1 MYVLSSYCQNEIIIK
16 KSRFLAEGFVVD
28 SPEYARDILK
38 NQKQK
43 YKDARH
49 VVHAF
54 VIGKEKSIL
63 GSSDDGEPKGTA
75 GRPALLVLQHSPVT
89 NIMITITRWFGG
101 ILLGTGGLVKA
112 YADSAKGL
120 LNVAILKELKAEKCL
135 KIVCSYSESGL
146 VKKFI
151 EKTNANILNEIYSQS
166 VEYLIKIP
174 EEDKKALVEH
184 LHSNTRAFIEE
195 TNQC

>member
-1 MYVLSSYCQNEIIIK
+1 MYVLSSYCQNEIIVK
-16 KSRFLAEGFVVD
+16 KSRFLSEGFVVE
-28 SPEYARDILK
+28 SPEYAREILK
-38 NQKQK
+38 KQKQK

-54 VIGKEKSIL
+54 VIGKEKSIS

-75 GRPALLVLQHSPVT
+75 GRPALLVLQHSSVT

-112 YADSAKGL
+112 YTDSVKGL
-120 LNVAILKELKAEKCL
+120 LEVASLKELKSEKCL
-135 KIVCSYSESGL
+135 KIVCSYSEAD
-146 VKKFI
+146 FI
-151 EKTNANILNEIYSQS
+151 KNILEKDTSILDKNYTQN

-174 EEDKKALVEH
+174 EENTKALVDY
-184 LHSNTRAFIEE
+184 LHDNTRASIEE
-195 TNQC
+195 MN

>member
-1 MYVLSSYCQNEIIIK
+1 MYVLSSYCQNEIIVK
-16 KSRFLAEGFVVD
+16 KSRFLSEGFVVE
-28 SPEYARDILK
+28 SPEYAREILK
-38 NQKQK
+38 KQKQK

-54 VIGKEKSIL
+54 VIGKEKSIS

-75 GRPALLVLQHSPVT
+75 GRPALLVLQHSSVT

-112 YADSAKGL
+112 YTDSVKGL
-120 LNVAILKELKAEKCL
+120 LEVASLKELKSEKCL
-135 KIVCSYSESGL
+135 KIVCSYSEAD
-146 VKKFI
+146 FI
-151 EKTNANILNEIYSQS
+151 KNILEKDTSILDKIYTQN

-174 EEDKKALVEH
+174 EENTKALVDY
-184 LHSNTRAFIEE
+184 LHDNTRASIEE
-195 TNQC
+195 MN